1 MVKVNLT
8 RILEK
13 EGQLTV
19 LIAGPCFTP
28 HDLGDLR
35 ACCQMGFQRVAGSFS
50 NRNRSLW
57 MNVLGQVS

>member
-1 MVKVNLT
+1 MVKVSLT

-13 EGQLTV
+13 KGQLTV
-19 LIAGPCFTP
+19 LIAGSCFTSR
-28 HDLGDLR
+28 DLVYLR
-35 ACCQMGFQRVAGSFS
+35 ACCQMGFQRAAGSFS